1 MCFKELIIK
10 FLLKKMFY
18 FIFLYFKNIFAKYF
32 VETKKIILMI

>member
-10 FLLKKMFY
+10 FLLKKC
-18 FIFLYFKNIFAKYF
+18 FILFFLYVKNIFAKYF